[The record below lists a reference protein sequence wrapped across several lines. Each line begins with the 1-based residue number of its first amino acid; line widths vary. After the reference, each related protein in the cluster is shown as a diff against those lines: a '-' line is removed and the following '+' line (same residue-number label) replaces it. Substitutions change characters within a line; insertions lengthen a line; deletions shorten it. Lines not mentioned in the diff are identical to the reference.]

1 MNHNQQPNQLLKYL
15 KEHYQP
21 LLIGISVGLIVGFT
35 GGFFSQPYIVTLR
48 EAPQSESSGEVE
60 LTVTEITE
68 APMTG
73 DNIEEVLT
81 KQLCVDV
88 SGAVMAPGVY
98 CLDEGEMVVNAI
110 LKAGDINY
118 DAYAFQYVSKYINY
132 ARKVRPNEKIY
143 IPFAEEFSCTA
154 KKFEFAE
161 DVPMDDDLVA
171 TVYKGGTA
179 KDVASGGGVAAVQGG
194 SGNGVDSEYNS
205 NCVNINSATIDELD
219 TLPGIGPVTAQNII
233 DARPFSSIEQ
243 LLDVTGIGESK
254 YNQIKDLVC
263 I

>member
-1 MNHNQQPNQLLKYL
+1 MNHNQQPNQLSRYL
-15 KEHYQP
+15 KEHYKP
-21 LLIGISVGLIVGFT
+21 LLIGISVGLIFGFT
-35 GGFFSQPYIVTLR
+35 GGFFSHPYITTFS
-48 EAPQSESSGEVE
+48 EAPQSEGAGEVE

-68 APMTG
+68 APMTR
-73 DNIEEVLT
+73 DNTEE
-81 KQLCVDV
+81 LCVDV

-161 DVPMDDDLVA
+161 DVPMDDDLVV
-171 TVYKGGTA
+171 TVYKGGIA
-179 KDVASGGGVAAVQGG
+179 NDVASGGGDTVVQSD
-194 SGNGVDSEYNS
+194 SGNGVDPEDNS
-205 NCVNINSATIDELD
+205 DCVNINDAALDELD
-219 TLPGIGPVTAQNII
+219 TLPGIGPATAQNII
-233 DARPFSSIEQ
+233 DARPFSSTEQ